1 MDDLFHEKLN
11 QILIEHEGMR
21 DKPYQDTKGIW
32 TVGVGHNM
40 NVPLSRSAILH
51 ILEDDKRDAINDC
64 LHHFP
69 WFADLDDT
77 RKMAMISLRFNLGLG
92 GLLGFRKFLYYM
104 EMGHYTSAADELLYN
119 TAADGKRTP
128 TKWSVEVKAKRA
140 NDIANMIRGSAQ
152 V

>member
-1 MDDLFHEKLN
+1 MDEAFQEKLN
-11 QILIEHEGMR
+11 ALLIAHEGKR
-21 DKPYQDTKGIW
+21 NKPYQDTKGIW

-40 NVPLSRSAILH
+40 HVPLSESAVMH

-92 GLLGFRKFLYYM
+92 GLLGFQRFLGHM
-104 EMGHYTSAADELLYN
+104 ELGNYASAADELLYN
-119 TAADGKRTP
+119 TDAQGKKTP
-128 TKWSVEVKAKRA
+128 TKWAVEVKAGRA
-140 NDIANMIRGSAQ
+140 NDLANMIRGSVQ